1 MVLTIFLFESLN
13 MSAIVFERILTQ
25 VNLSAFAVIAILQV
39 DSVCTL
45 HSRLLCLHH
54 MTQVKGYI

>member
-1 MVLTIFLFESLN
+1 
-13 MSAIVFERILTQ
+13 MSASFSERILTQ
-25 VNLSAFAVIAILQV
+25 ENLSAFAVIAILQV

-54 MTQVKGYI
+54 MTRVKGYI